1 MDSSFRSLKGKLLL
15 DSGQLGDTIFHQA
28 AVYLCGHDNEGAM
41 GLIVNHP
48 FYIPFKEFM
57 KEGAPSSL
65 GSLPVHIGGPVLEN
79 SIFALFHPG
88 MECKGLKEISGHVYL
103 ITSLEE
109 ASLEEAKQLDHAV
122 NERNIHLYAGYAG
135 WSSGQLEEEIA
146 RGAWLISDVLSGELF
161 EEDPTKLWKKKI
173 RTFGVEYNLL
183 SCSPRR
189 YSDN

>member
-28 AVYLCGHDNEGAM
+28 AVYLCGHDREGAM

-48 FYIPFKEFM
+48 FSIPFKEFI
-57 KEGAPSSL
+57 EESSPSVL
-65 GSLPVHIGGPVLEN
+65 DSLPVHIGGPVLEN
-79 SIFALFHPG
+79 TIFGLFYSG
-88 MECKGLKEISGHVYL
+88 RNYKGLKEISGRVYL

-109 ASLEEAKQLDHAV
+109 AKQVDHLID
-122 NERNIHLYAGYAG
+122 ERNIHLYAGYAG

-146 RGAWLISDVLSGELF
+146 RGAWLISDVVSGELF
-161 EEDPTKLWKKKI
+161 EEDSTKLWKKKI
-173 RTFGVEYNLL
+173 RTFGVAYNLL

>member
-28 AVYLCGHDNEGAM
+28 AVYLCGHDREGAM

-48 FYIPFKEFM
+48 FSVPFKEFM
-57 KEGAPSSL
+57 EEGAPSVLNSL
-65 GSLPVHIGGPVLEN
+65 LVHIGGPVLEN
-79 SIFALFHPG
+79 SIFALFYSG
-88 MECKGLKEISGHVYL
+88 RDYKGLKEVSERVYL
-103 ITSLEE
+103 ITSI
-109 ASLEEAKQLDHAV
+109 EEAKQVDHPID
-122 NERNIHLYAGYAG
+122 ERNIHLYAGYAG

-146 RGAWLISDVLSGELF
+146 RGAWLISDVLPGELF
-161 EEDPTKLWKKKI
+161 EEEATKLWKKKI